1 MAHASNEAPA
11 QERVQGES
19 VDDSARSQGLLGK
32 RNILIFLA
40 VFVFGS
46 LVGVGGFALFYGN
59 GIGYLYDNPETCAQ
73 CHAMD
78 DYLDGWKAG
87 SHTAVATCNDCHMPH
102 DNIVNKYLV
111 KADNGFWHALKF
123 TTGNYPVNIEIRE
136 SNRAVTNDACLYC
149 HGDYVDEVHRFRTD
163 DQQLDCTKCHE
174 TVGHLK

>member
-1 MAHASNEAPA
+1 
-11 QERVQGES
+11 
-19 VDDSARSQGLLGK
+19 
-32 RNILIFLA
+32 
-40 VFVFGS
+40 
-46 LVGVGGFALFYGN
+46 
-59 GIGYLYDNPETCAQ
+59 
-73 CHAMD
+73 
-78 DYLDGWKAG
+78 
-87 SHTAVATCNDCHMPH
+87 MPH

-163 DQQLDCTKCHE
+163 DQQLDCTKWHE

>member
-1 MAHASNEAPA
+1 MSTSSEPVLDQPDMDAGNEG
-11 QERVQGES
+11 QSRRWSLGRILV
-19 VDDSARSQGLLGK
+19 LLG
-32 RNILIFLA
+32 

-46 LVGVGGFALFYGN
+46 LIGVGGFALFYGN
-59 GIGYLYDNPETCAQ
+59 GIGYLGDDPETCAQ

-102 DNIVNKYLV
+102 DNIVNKLIV

-123 TTGNYPVNIEIRE
+123 TTGNYPTNIEIRE
-136 SNRAVTNDACLYC
+136 SNRDVTNEACLYC
-149 HGDYVDEVHRFRTD
+149 HADYVDEVHRFRPED
-163 DQQLDCTKCHE
+163 DQLDCTKCHE